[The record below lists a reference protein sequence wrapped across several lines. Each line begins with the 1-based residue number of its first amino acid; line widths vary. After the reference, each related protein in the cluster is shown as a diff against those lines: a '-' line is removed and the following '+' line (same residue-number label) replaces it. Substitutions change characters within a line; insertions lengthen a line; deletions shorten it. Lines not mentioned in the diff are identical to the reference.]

1 MNLERNGFRVGSVVV
16 VLSLFLLPTTLTGEC
31 ILAKPLRLRRVCGQV
46 VNAEGFPWPGTL
58 RLTRRNASDG
68 TKGFEQ
74 IAKTDDEGRFDLKD
88 IPAGEYEMRL
98 TPAGARE
105 VFVPVL
111 VDLHRPRHDG
121 ACAKP
126 MDLKLNFLP
135 EPCVSPEL
143 RKPAK

>member
-1 MNLERNGFRVGSVVV
+1 MNLELNGFRVRSVVV
-16 VLSLFLLPTTLTGEC
+16 ALSLSLLPTTLTGEC
-31 ILAKPLRLRRVCGQV
+31 VLAKPLRVRRVCGQV
-46 VNAEGFPWPGTL
+46 MNEKGLSWAGTL
-58 RLTRRNASDG
+58 RLTRQNASG
-68 TKGFEQ
+68 ATKGFEQ
-74 IAKTDDEGRFDLKD
+74 IRKTDDEGRFDLKD
-88 IPAGEYEMRL
+88 VPAGEYEMRV
-98 TPAGARE
+98 TPEGIRE

-111 VDLHRPRHDG
+111 VDLRRPQHDG